1 MTCEE
6 AKAARFSPKECLQA
20 GFTWQEGKAA
30 GFRSQF
36 RDGDARYAPL
46 FGRQGI
52 TIGMVATW
60 VERESR
66 PACRPCSMTA
76 REGACA

>member
-46 FGRQGI
+46 HYIWQRGNYDWDGRYVG
-52 TIGMVATW
+52 
-60 VERESR
+60 
-66 PACRPCSMTA
+66 
-76 REGACA
+76 

>member
-30 GFRSQF
+30 GFASGSGWND
-36 RDGDARYAPL
+36 RDKQRYWEMSLA
-46 FGRQGI
+46 FGYHDWDGR
-52 TIGMVATW
+52 VL
-60 VERESR
+60 
-66 PACRPCSMTA
+66 
-76 REGACA
+76 